1 MSLSRPALAVRALLP
16 SLITALLWCAAAAS
30 VVFWVLQ
37 FPQEKPAWSVSEVPV
52 GGATTADIPA
62 KESDPGWRVWG
73 VKGRLPEP
81 ALAAS
86 GRYQLWGVVADAS
99 GRGSALIA
107 IDGQPPKA
115 YRVGQA
121 LSEGVYL
128 QSLSQRQAQIGVRP
142 EGPSLFA
149 LTLPSTDKAP

>member
-1 MSLSRPALAVRALLP
+1 MPVDTQASESLQGLR
-16 SLITALLWCAAAAS
+16 I
-30 VVFWVLQ
+30 
-37 FPQEKPAWSVSEVPV
+37 
-52 GGATTADIPA
+52 
-62 KESDPGWRVWG
+62 WG
-73 VKGRLPEP
+73 VKGPRPES
-81 ALAAS
+81 AVAAS
-86 GRYQLWGVVADAS
+86 GRYQLWGVVAGAS

-128 QSLSQRQAQIGVRP
+128 QSLNHRQAQIGASA

-149 LTLPSTDKAP
+149 LTLPATDKAP

>member
-1 MSLSRPALAVRALLP
+1 M
-16 SLITALLWCAAAAS
+16 
-30 VVFWVLQ
+30 
-37 FPQEKPAWSVSEVPV
+37 
-52 GGATTADIPA
+52 
-62 KESDPGWRVWG
+62 
-73 VKGRLPEP
+73 
-81 ALAAS
+81 AAS

-115 YRVGQA
+115 YRAGQA

-128 QSLSQRQAQIGVRP
+128 QSLSHRQAQIGASA